1 MTEPLAVER
10 GDRTTFAHVL
20 MARDAGLTYLV
31 NEHVAVP
38 PFLVPGE
45 ERRRVVP
52 SAPRQDPRPEVAR
65 HQPAARGTS
74 MDRYSPL
81 RERMNSLR
89 GSRLLLLGILVGPLV
104 MAGYLALTVLLFL
117 PLLGLR
123 RIVRARSTLA
133 VVHWDN
139 GWATRH
145 SGMGTSGTRRPG
157 KHEG

>member
-10 GDRTTFAHVL
+10 GERATFANFL

-31 NEHVAVP
+31 NEQVAVP
-38 PFLVPGE
+38 PFVVPGE

-52 SAPRQDPRPEVAR
+52 SAPRRDPSPGVAR

-89 GSRLLLLGILVGPLV
+89 GGRLLLLGIFVGPLV
-104 MAGYLALTVLLFL
+104 IAGYVALTVLLFL

-123 RIVRARSTLA
+123 RIFRARSTPA
-133 VVHWDN
+133 VAYWDVD
-139 GWATRH
+139 GD
-145 SGMGTSGTRRPG
+145 
-157 KHEG
+157 

>member
-10 GDRTTFAHVL
+10 GDRTTFVHFL

-31 NEHVAVP
+31 NEQVAVP
-38 PFLVPGE
+38 PFVVPGE
-45 ERRRVVP
+45 HRRRVV
-52 SAPRQDPRPEVAR
+52 SAPRQDPSPEVAR

-89 GSRLLLLGILVGPLV
+89 GGRLLLLGILVGPLV
-104 MAGYLALTVLLFL
+104 IAGYVALTVLLFL

-123 RIVRARSTLA
+123 RIFRARSTPA
-133 VVHWDN
+133 VAYWDVDGN
-139 GWATRH
+139 
-145 SGMGTSGTRRPG
+145 
-157 KHEG
+157 